1 MSREGRTA
9 VLTLAS
15 DKVNSL
21 DREVFDEI
29 STFVRFCEEDP
40 GVGALVLTGAGNVF
54 SAGLNVSEILANEKS
69 YTDALLDAL
78 SATFADLFRCP
89 LPTVAA
95 VNGAAIAGGCLL
107 ACACDKRLIADE
119 ARIGVTELKV
129 GVAFPTVAVELLKH
143 VAGPHAEQL
152 ILDAG
157 LLDAE
162 DACRHRIGPPAPPS
176 SRTAGGGHGRG
187 GEAGLP
193 RCRCATPWPRPPFA
207 ATPSR
212 PSTGPT
218 RRSTGWCSSTGGP
231 MRPGPVWGASWRP
244 RAECRLATG
253 SGVARWTAVHPAR
266 RQSHSDVPT
275 MSF

>member
-1 MSREGRTA
+1 MTDTPQLKRTELSRVGTTA

-15 DKVNSL
+15 DKVNAL
-21 DREVFDEI
+21 DREVLDEI

-54 SAGLNVSEILANEKS
+54 SAGLNVSQILANEKS
-69 YTDALLDAL
+69 YTDALLESL
-78 SATFADLFRCP
+78 TSAFADLFRCP

-129 GVAFPTVAVELLKH
+129 GVAFPTVAIELLKH
-143 VAGPHAEQL
+143 VAGPRAEQL

-162 DACRHRIGPPAPPS
+162 DACRY
-176 SRTAGGGHGRG
+176 
-187 GEAGLP
+187 GL
-193 RCRCATPWPRPPFA
+193 AHHHL
-207 ATPSR
+207 
-212 PSTGPT
+212 
-218 RRSTGWCSSTGGP
+218 
-231 MRPGPVWGASWRP
+231 P
-244 RAECRLATG
+244 RAELQASAMAEAEKLATLDAG
-253 SGVARWTAVHPAR
+253 AYALAKASVRREALIAIDRPDPAFD
-266 RQSHSDVPT
+266 RQVLEHWRADETRASLERLLAPKG
-275 MSF
+275 